1 MADGATAERIDRIR
15 NVPSLEA
22 LYEEAGGLNMT
33 PGWIRRQE
41 PILRDAPQS
50 AYVPAHWRYDEC
62 KAALD
67 AAGRLIDVSLAER
80 RNLALRNPALKG
92 PGFGTTR
99 TLVSAYQMILP
110 GEKAPSHR
118 HTAHALRVII
128 DGKGSYSTVDG
139 EKTPMETGDIVLT
152 PGWCWHEH
160 GHDGDE
166 PAYWLDGLDVPLVN
180 NVETMFYEEHPDRF
194 EKNVKA
200 VTTSPFRFTKADI
213 ARRLDRATADNEG
226 FHGPQITLE
235 APTMPTMLLMVQRL
249 PSGMKTRRQRSTTN
263 RIFCCMGGTGESII
277 GSERFVWAEGDAFI
291 APCWT
296 WFEHHATSDAQL
308 FELSDEPLMKFARY
322 YRRETA

>member
-1 MADGATAERIDRIR
+1 MADGAGAERIGRIR
-15 NVPSLEA
+15 GVPSLEA
-22 LYEEAGGLNMT
+22 LYEETAALDMT

-41 PILRDAPQS
+41 PILTDAPQS
-50 AYVPAHWRYDEC
+50 AYAPAHWRYEEC

-80 RNLALRNPALKG
+80 RNLVLRNPALKG
-92 PGFGTTR
+92 AGFATTS

-166 PAYWLDGLDVPLVN
+166 PAYWLDGLDVPLVRA
-180 NVETMFYEEHPDRF
+180 VETMFYEEHPDRF
-194 EKNVKA
+194 ETNVKS
-200 VTTSPFRFTKADI
+200 VTTSPYRFTREDI
-213 ARRLDRATADNEG
+213 HRRLDRETADNEG
-226 FHGPQITLE
+226 FHGPRITLA
-235 APTMPTMLLMVQRL
+235 APTMPTMLLLVERL
-249 PSGMKTRRQRSTTN
+249 PQGMRTRKQRSTTN
-263 RIFCCMGGTGESII
+263 RIFCCMEGAGESVI
-277 GSERFVWAEGDAFI
+277 GDQTFAWRPGDAFI
-291 APCWT
+291 APCWS
-296 WFEHHATSDAQL
+296 WYEHHATSDAQL
-308 FELSDEPLMKFARY
+308 FELSDEPLMQFNRY
-322 YRRETA
+322 YRREAQ